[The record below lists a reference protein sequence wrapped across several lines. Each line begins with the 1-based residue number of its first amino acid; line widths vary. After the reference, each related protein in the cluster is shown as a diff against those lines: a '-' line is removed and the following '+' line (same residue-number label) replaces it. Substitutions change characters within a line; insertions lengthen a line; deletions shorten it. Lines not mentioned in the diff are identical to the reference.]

1 MVHGHG
7 FFVTFLANLFPDTVY
22 IYNIYVIYITIKI
35 YHNVRPNRWI
45 YTSIQANSE
54 YWNGSRHTNVLK
66 DIDKNILLYLGL
78 IIYKKIEYTLDSF
91 P

>member
-45 YTSIQANSE
+45 YILANSE
-54 YWNGSRHTNVLK
+54 YWNGPRHTNVLK
-66 DIDKNILLYLGL
+66 DIDKTYCF
-78 IIYKKIEYTLDSF
+78 S
-91 P
+91 